1 MTNTTE
7 LKRQL
12 ESLQAQYDAAK
23 AAESEAR
30 AKARR
35 EAELAKRGIT
45 TCRPVIYKGEEL
57 EQITDGAADYILYRR
72 TYSVVPFF
80 VFRADGTLVTSCA
93 FKVAALSVVNELNGL
108 AAAARAN
115 SAATA
120 AA

>member
-1 MTNTTE
+1 MSTTTE

-35 EAELAKRGIT
+35 KTEHAKRGIT
-45 TCRPVIYKGEEL
+45 TARPVTYKGEEL
-57 EQITDGAADYILYRR
+57 EQLTDGAADYIVYRR
-72 TYSVVPFF
+72 MAVVPYF